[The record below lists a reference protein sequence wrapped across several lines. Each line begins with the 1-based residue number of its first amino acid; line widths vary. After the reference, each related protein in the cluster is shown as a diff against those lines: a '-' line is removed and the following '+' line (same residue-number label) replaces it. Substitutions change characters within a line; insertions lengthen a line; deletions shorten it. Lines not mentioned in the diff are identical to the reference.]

1 MFCCHWGECSIDGFS
16 VLLVYSVKSCI
27 LLICHLLVIESG
39 VLKSLTVIV
48 EMSIFLQFKLLLLQ
62 VFFVMC
68 IFVLNC
74 YIFLM
79 NWPFCHYSMF
89 FFVPKYILFNISI
102 ATSILFWLL
111 FVWCIFLHRFSF
123 ILFLS

>member
-62 VFFVMC
+62 VF
-68 IFVLNC
+68 
-74 YIFLM
+74 
-79 NWPFCHYSMF
+79 
-89 FFVPKYILFNISI
+89 
-102 ATSILFWLL
+102 
-111 FVWCIFLHRFSF
+111 
-123 ILFLS
+123 